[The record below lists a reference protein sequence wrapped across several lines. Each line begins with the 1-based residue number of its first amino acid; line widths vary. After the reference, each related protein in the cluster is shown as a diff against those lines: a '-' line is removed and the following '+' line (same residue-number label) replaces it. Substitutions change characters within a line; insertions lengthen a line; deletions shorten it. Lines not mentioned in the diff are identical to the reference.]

1 MDLMDMDLSSMC
13 PRYEKTINLIGKR
26 WTALILRALMSGP
39 RRFSEIAA
47 YVDGLSDRLLSERLR
62 ELEEAEI
69 LERRVLPQRPVIVEY
84 QLTVRGADLRSVIVA
99 IQSWADRW
107 ISDDQLAETASAG
120 KS

>member
-1 MDLMDMDLSSMC
+1 MTLDSMDLTAMC

-62 ELEEAEI
+62 ELEEAGI
-69 LERRVLPQRPVIVEY
+69 LERKVVPQRPVVVEY
-84 QLTVRGADLRSVIVA
+84 QLTEKGADLRSVVLA
-99 IQSWADRW
+99 IQTWADRW
-107 ISDDQLAETASAG
+107 ITDAEPIPAPVGQS
-120 KS
+120 